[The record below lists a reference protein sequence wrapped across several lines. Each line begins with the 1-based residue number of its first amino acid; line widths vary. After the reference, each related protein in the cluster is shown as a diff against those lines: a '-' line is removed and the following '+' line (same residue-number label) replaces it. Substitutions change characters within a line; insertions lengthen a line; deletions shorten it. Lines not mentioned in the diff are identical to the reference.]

1 MTTAVNGYRIPQW
14 DFSDRLRKIRREV
27 AHLTQQQ
34 MATELGASQRAYA
47 AWETGRTKPDDIVA
61 VAKRIALRWGIP
73 PTWTLGLD
81 DGPNGGGAPA
91 APIPSDESPLPGL
104 NRGPLAYL
112 VPTQPAPLQRAA

>member
-27 AHLTQQQ
+27 AHLTQEQ

-81 DGPNGGGAPA
+81 DGPSGGGGAS
-91 APIPSDESPLPGL
+91 APIPAELSPLPGL

-112 VPTQPAPLQRAA
+112 VPTRPAPLQRAA

>member
-1 MTTAVNGYRIPQW
+1 MTTATYGYHIPTW

-27 AHLTQQQ
+27 AHLTQEQ
-34 MATELGASQRAYA
+34 MAAELGASQRAYA

-81 DGPNGGGAPA
+81 DSPPPPDGDGGERWSARDQVSGRSSVQSRQEAHLSWA
-91 APIPSDESPLPGL
+91 A
-104 NRGPLAYL
+104 
-112 VPTQPAPLQRAA
+112 

>member
-1 MTTAVNGYRIPQW
+1 MTTAVKGYHIPTW

-27 AHLTQQQ
+27 AHLTQEQ
-34 MATELGASQRAYA
+34 MAAELGASQRAYA

-81 DGPNGGGAPA
+81 DSPPPPDGDGGQESRLRYSKPGPIHYKGTEIPLFDGLIA
-91 APIPSDESPLPGL
+91 A
-104 NRGPLAYL
+104 
-112 VPTQPAPLQRAA
+112 